1 MYIKNMGWCNI
12 NQKDYKS
19 RIIDRQIESYLSTF
33 GTIGIE
39 ESKWGGGVRH
49 GILLI
54 TVTVRFI

>member
-1 MYIKNMGWCNI
+1 MYIKNMGWCDI

-39 ESKWGGGVRH
+39 ESKWGGIRH